1 MNAKALMVQGT
12 SSGAGKSTIVIAL
25 CRIFSN
31 MGYKVSPFKAQNM
44 SSKIHII
51 SNVHRISKIQAI
63 QAFAAR
69 KEPEWRINPVL
80 LVPLGNNKSNVFV
93 AGKFLEEMSAI
104 KYYKEFVLAK
114 GFPIVL
120 DSLNKLKKENDIIII
135 EGAGSPAEINIAK
148 YDIANMLLA
157 EKINSPVILVSDIE
171 RGGCFASI
179 FGTIKLLKIKHQQLI
194 KGFLINKFRGDETIL
209 EEGIRFIEYRTKVN
223 NLGIIPK
230 FEFFLP
236 PEDSLDGTNNNTNN
250 LKNLKKFSSKK
261 KMNDQINLL
270 ATTIKTKINVEF
282 ILQQVLKIE

>member
-1 MNAKALMVQGT
+1 MVQGT

-25 CRIFSN
+25 CRILSN
-31 MGYKVSPFKAQNM
+31 FGYNVSPFKAQNM
-44 SSKIHII
+44 STKVHSI
-51 SNVHRISKIQAI
+51 SNTYKISQIQAI
-63 QAFAAR
+63 QSFAAR
-69 KEPEWRINPVL
+69 KEPEWQINPIL
-80 LVPLGNNKSNVFV
+80 LVPIGNDKSKIFV
-93 AGKFLEEMSAI
+93 EGKFYQEMSAI
-104 KYYKEFVLAK
+104 KHYSEFVLAK

-120 DSLNKLKKENDIIII
+120 NALNNLRKKNDIILI

-194 KGFLINKFRGDETIL
+194 KGFLINKFRGDENIL

-236 PEDSLDGTNNNTNN
+236 PEDSLDGTNNDN

-261 KMNDQINLL
+261 KMDEQIDLL
-270 ATTIKTKINVEF
+270 AATIGSRINVDF
-282 ILQQVLKIE
+282 ILQQVLKIG

>member
-1 MNAKALMVQGT
+1 MTAKVLMVQGT

-25 CRIFSN
+25 CRILSN

-44 SSKIHII
+44 SSQIHII
-51 SNVHRISKIQAI
+51 SNVYTISMIQAI

-80 LVPLGNNKSNVFV
+80 LIPLGNNKSKVFL

-104 KYYKEFVLAK
+104 KYYKDFVLAK

-120 DSLNKLKKENDIIII
+120 DSLNKLKNENDIIII
-135 EGAGSPAEINIAK
+135 EGAGSPAEINITK

-157 EKINSPVILVSDIE
+157 EKTNSPVLLVSDIE

-179 FGTIKLLKIKHQQLI
+179 FGTIKLLKIKHQRLI
-194 KGFLINKFRGDETIL
+194 KGFLINKFRGDENIL
-209 EEGIRFIEYRTKVN
+209 EEGIRYIEDRTKVN

-236 PEDSLDGTNNNTNN
+236 PEDSLDGTNNDQ
-250 LKNLKKFSSKK
+250 LESLQKFSSKT
-261 KMNDQINLL
+261 KMNDQIDLL
-270 ATTIKTKINVEF
+270 ATTIRTRINIEF
-282 ILQQVLKIE
+282 ILQHVLKIG

>member
-1 MNAKALMVQGT
+1 MNAKVVMVQGT

-51 SNVHRISKIQAI
+51 SNFHRISKIQAI

-69 KEPEWRINPVL
+69 KELEWQINPIL

-104 KYYKEFVLAK
+104 KYYQEFVLAK

-120 DSLNKLKKENDIIII
+120 DAVNKLKKENDIIII

-157 EKINSPVILVSDIE
+157 EAINSRVILVSDIE

-179 FGTIKLLKIKHQQLI
+179 FGTIKLLKIKHQRLI
-194 KGFLINKFRGDETIL
+194 KGFIINKFRGDENIL

-223 NLGIIPK
+223 NIGIIPK

-236 PEDSLDGTNNNTNN
+236 PEDSLDGTNNDN

-261 KMNDQINLL
+261 KMNEQIDLL
-270 ATTIKTKINVEF
+270 AATIGSRINVDF
-282 ILQQVLKIE
+282 ILQHVLK

>member
-1 MNAKALMVQGT
+1 
-12 SSGAGKSTIVIAL
+12 L

-51 SNVHRISKIQAI
+51 SNVYTISMIQAI

-80 LVPLGNNKSNVFV
+80 LVPLGNNKSKVFL
-93 AGKFLEEMSAI
+93 AGKFLEEMSA
-104 KYYKEFVLAK
+104 KTYYKEFVLAK
-114 GFPIVL
+114 GFPIIL
-120 DSLNKLKKENDIIII
+120 DSLNKLKNENDIIII
-135 EGAGSPAEINIAK
+135 EGAGSPAEINITK

-157 EKINSPVILVSDIE
+157 EKTNSPVLLVSDIE

-194 KGFLINKFRGDETIL
+194 KGFVINKFRGDETIL

-236 PEDSLDGTNNNTNN
+236 PEDSLDGTNNNQ
-250 LKNLKKFSSKK
+250 LESLQKFSSKK
-261 KMNDQINLL
+261 KMNDQIDLL
-270 ATTIKTKINVEF
+270 ATTIRTRINIEF
-282 ILQQVLKIE
+282 ILQHVLKIG

>member
-1 MNAKALMVQGT
+1 MNAKVLMVQGT

-31 MGYKVSPFKAQNM
+31 LGYKVSPFKAQNM

-51 SNVHRISKIQAI
+51 SNVYRISKIQAI

-69 KEPEWRINPVL
+69 KELEWRINPVL
-80 LVPLGNNKSNVFV
+80 LVPLGNDKSNVFV
-93 AGKFLEEMSAI
+93 AGKFLEAMSAI
-104 KYYKEFVLAK
+104 KYYNEFVLAK

-120 DSLNKLKKENDIIII
+120 DAVNKLKNENDIIII

-179 FGTIKLLKIKHQQLI
+179 FGTIKLLKIKHQRLI
-194 KGFLINKFRGDETIL
+194 KGFIINKFRGDENIL
-209 EEGIRFIEYRTKVN
+209 EDAVRFIECRTKVN

-236 PEDSLDGTNNNTNN
+236 PEDSLDGTNNDN

-261 KMNDQINLL
+261 KN
-270 ATTIKTKINVEF
+270 E
-282 ILQQVLKIE
+282 

>member
-1 MNAKALMVQGT
+1 MNAKVLMVQGT

-31 MGYKVSPFKAQNM
+31 LGYKVSPFKAQNM

-51 SNVHRISKIQAI
+51 SNVYRISKIQAI

-69 KEPEWRINPVL
+69 KELEWRINPVL
-80 LVPLGNNKSNVFV
+80 LVPLGNDRSNVFV
-93 AGKFLEEMSAI
+93 AGKFLEAMSAI
-104 KYYKEFVLAK
+104 KYYNEFVLAK

-120 DSLNKLKKENDIIII
+120 DAVNKLKNENDIIII

-179 FGTIKLLKIKHQQLI
+179 FGTIKLLKIKHQRLI
-194 KGFLINKFRGDETIL
+194 KGFIINKFRGDENIL
-209 EEGIRFIEYRTKVN
+209 EDAVRFIECRTKVN

-236 PEDSLDGTNNNTNN
+236 PEDSLDGTNNDN
-250 LKNLKKFSSKK
+250 LKYLKKFSSKK
-261 KMNDQINLL
+261 KMNEQIDLL
-270 ATTIKTKINVEF
+270 AATIGTRINVEY
-282 ILQQVLKIE
+282 ILKQVLKIG

>member
-1 MNAKALMVQGT
+1 MNPKVVMVQGT

-44 SSKIHII
+44 SSKIHFI

-69 KEPEWRINPVL
+69 KELEWQINPIL

-104 KYYKEFVLAK
+104 KYYQEFVLAK

-120 DSLNKLKKENDIIII
+120 DAVNKLKNENDIIII

-157 EKINSPVILVSDIE
+157 ETINSPVILVSDIE

-179 FGTIKLLKIKHQQLI
+179 FGTIKLLKIKHQRLI
-194 KGFLINKFRGDETIL
+194 KGFIINKFRGDENIL
-209 EEGIRFIEYRTKVN
+209 EEGIRSIEYRTKVN
-223 NLGIIPK
+223 NIGIIPK

-236 PEDSLDGTNNNTNN
+236 PEDSLDGTNNDN
-250 LKNLKKFSSKK
+250 LKNSKKFSSKK
-261 KMNDQINLL
+261 KMNEQIDLL
-270 ATTIKTKINVEF
+270 AATIGSRINVDF
-282 ILQQVLKIE
+282 ILQHVLKIG

>member
-1 MNAKALMVQGT
+1 MNAKVLMVQGT

-69 KEPEWRINPVL
+69 KELEWRINPIL
-80 LVPLGNNKSNVFV
+80 LVPIGNNKSNVFV

-104 KYYKEFVLAK
+104 KYYQEFVLAK

-120 DSLNKLKKENDIIII
+120 DSVNKLKNENDIIII
-135 EGAGSPAEINIAK
+135 EGAGSPAEINITK

-179 FGTIKLLKIKHQQLI
+179 FGTIKLLKIKHQRLI
-194 KGFLINKFRGDETIL
+194 KGFLINKFRGDENIL
-209 EEGIRFIEYRTKVN
+209 EEGIRFIEYITRVN
-223 NLGIIPK
+223 NIGIIPK
-230 FEFFLP
+230 FKFFLP
-236 PEDSLDGTNNNTNN
+236 PEDSLDGTNNNN
-250 LKNLKKFSSKK
+250 LENLKKFSSKK
-261 KMNDQINLL
+261 KIN
-270 ATTIKTKINVEF
+270 
-282 ILQQVLKIE
+282 

>member
-1 MNAKALMVQGT
+1 MNAKVLMVQGT

-31 MGYKVSPFKAQNM
+31 LGYKVSPFKAQNM

-51 SNVHRISKIQAI
+51 SNVYRISKIQAI

-69 KEPEWRINPVL
+69 KKLEWRINPVL
-80 LVPLGNNKSNVFV
+80 LVPLGNDKSNVFV

-104 KYYKEFVLAK
+104 KYYNEFVLAK

-120 DSLNKLKKENDIIII
+120 DAVNKLKNENDIIII
-135 EGAGSPAEINIAK
+135 EGAGSPAEINIAQ

-179 FGTIKLLKIKHQQLI
+179 FGTIKLLKIKHQRLI
-194 KGFLINKFRGDETIL
+194 KGFIINKFRGDENIL
-209 EEGIRFIEYRTKVN
+209 EDAIRFIECRTKVN
-223 NLGIIPK
+223 NIGIIPK

-236 PEDSLDGTNNNTNN
+236 PEDSLDGTNNDN
-250 LKNLKKFSSKK
+250 LKYLKKFSSKK
-261 KMNDQINLL
+261 KMNEQIDLL
-270 ATTIKTKINVEF
+270 AATIGTRINVEY
-282 ILQQVLKIE
+282 ILKQVLKIG

>member
-1 MNAKALMVQGT
+1 MKAKVVMVQGT

-69 KEPEWRINPVL
+69 KELEWRINPIL
-80 LVPLGNNKSNVFV
+80 LVPIGNNKSNVFV
-93 AGKFLEEMSAI
+93 GGKFLEEMSAI
-104 KYYKEFVLAK
+104 KYYQEFVLAK

-120 DSLNKLKKENDIIII
+120 DSVNKLKNENDIIII

-179 FGTIKLLKIKHQQLI
+179 FGTIKLLKIKQQRLI
-194 KGFLINKFRGDETIL
+194 KGFLINKFRGDENIL
-209 EEGIRFIEYRTKVN
+209 EEGIRFIEYITRVN
-223 NLGIIPK
+223 NIGIIPK
-230 FEFFLP
+230 FKFFLP
-236 PEDSLDGTNNNTNN
+236 PEDSLDGTNNNN
-250 LKNLKKFSSKK
+250 LENFKKFSSKK
-261 KMNDQINLL
+261 KMNDQIDLL
-270 ATTIKTKINVEF
+270 AATIRTRINVEF
-282 ILQQVLKIE
+282 ILQKILKIG

>member
-1 MNAKALMVQGT
+1 MNAKVVMVQGT

-51 SNVHRISKIQAI
+51 SNVHSISKIQAI

-69 KEPEWRINPVL
+69 KEPEWQINPVL

-120 DSLNKLKKENDIIII
+120 DAVNKLKNENDIIII
-135 EGAGSPAEINIAK
+135 EGAGSPAEINIAR

-194 KGFLINKFRGDETIL
+194 KGFLINKFRGDENIL

-236 PEDSLDGTNNNTNN
+236 PEDSLDGTNNDN
-250 LKNLKKFSSKK
+250 LQNLKKFSSKK
-261 KMNDQINLL
+261 KMDEQIDLL
-270 ATTIKTKINVEF
+270 AATIGSKINVDF
-282 ILQQVLKIE
+282 ILEQVLKIG

>member
-1 MNAKALMVQGT
+1 MNPKVVMVQGT

-69 KEPEWRINPVL
+69 KELEWQINPIL

-104 KYYKEFVLAK
+104 KYYQEFVLAK

-120 DSLNKLKKENDIIII
+120 DAVNKLKNENDIIII

-157 EKINSPVILVSDIE
+157 EAINSHVILVSDIE

-179 FGTIKLLKIKHQQLI
+179 FGTIKLLKIKHQRLI
-194 KGFLINKFRGDETIL
+194 KGFIINKFRGDENIL

-223 NLGIIPK
+223 NIGIIPK

-236 PEDSLDGTNNNTNN
+236 PEDSLDGTNNDN

-261 KMNDQINLL
+261 KMNEQIDLL
-270 ATTIKTKINVEF
+270 AATIGSRINVDF
-282 ILQQVLKIE
+282 ILQHVLKIG

>member
-1 MNAKALMVQGT
+1 MNAKVVMVQGT

-51 SNVHRISKIQAI
+51 SNVHSISKIQAI

-69 KEPEWRINPVL
+69 KELEWQINPVL

-120 DSLNKLKKENDIIII
+120 DAVNKLRNENDIIII

-194 KGFLINKFRGDETIL
+194 KGFLINKFRGDENIL
-209 EEGIRFIEYRTKVN
+209 EEGIRFIEYRTKVH

-236 PEDSLDGTNNNTNN
+236 PEDSLDGTNNDN

-261 KMNDQINLL
+261 KMDEQIDLL
-270 ATTIKTKINVEF
+270 AATIGSRINVDF
-282 ILQQVLKIE
+282 ILQQVLKIG

>member
-1 MNAKALMVQGT
+1 MNAKVLMVQGT

-31 MGYKVSPFKAQNM
+31 LGYKVSPFKAQNM
-44 SSKIHII
+44 SSKIHNI
-51 SNVHRISKIQAI
+51 SNVHKISKIQAI

-69 KEPEWRINPVL
+69 KEPEWRINPIL
-80 LVPLGNNKSNVFV
+80 LVPLGNTKSNIFV
-93 AGKFLEEMSAI
+93 AGKFLEEMSALE
-104 KYYKEFVLAK
+104 YYNEFVLVK

-120 DSLNKLKKENDIIII
+120 DALNTLRNENDIVII

-157 EKINSPVILVSDIE
+157 EKVNCPVILVSDIE

-179 FGTIKLLKIKHQQLI
+179 FGTIKLLKIKHQRLI
-194 KGFLINKFRGDETIL
+194 KGFIINKFRGDETIL
-209 EEGIRFIEYRTKVN
+209 EYAIQFIERRTKLN

-236 PEDSLDGTNNNTNN
+236 PEDSLDGTNNNNLTNI
-250 LKNLKKFSSKK
+250 KKFSSKRK
-261 KMNDQINLL
+261 LNEQIDLL
-270 ATTIKTKINVEF
+270 AATIGNRINIEF
-282 ILQQVLKIE
+282 ILKQVLKIEQ

>member
-1 MNAKALMVQGT
+1 MNAKVVMVQGT

-51 SNVHRISKIQAI
+51 SNIHSISKIQAI

-69 KEPEWRINPVL
+69 KELEWQINPVL

-120 DSLNKLKKENDIIII
+120 DAVNKLKNENDIIII

-194 KGFLINKFRGDETIL
+194 KGFLINKFRGDENIL

-236 PEDSLDGTNNNTNN
+236 PEDSLDGTNNDN

-261 KMNDQINLL
+261 KMDEQIDLL
-270 ATTIKTKINVEF
+270 AATIGSKINVDF
-282 ILQQVLKIE
+282 ILQQVLKIG

>member
-1 MNAKALMVQGT
+1 MNAKVVMVQGT

-69 KEPEWRINPVL
+69 KELEWQINPIL

-104 KYYKEFVLAK
+104 KYYQEFVLAK

-120 DSLNKLKKENDIIII
+120 DAVNKLKNENDIIII

-157 EKINSPVILVSDIE
+157 EAINSRVILVSDIE

-179 FGTIKLLKIKHQQLI
+179 FGTIKLLKIKHQRLI
-194 KGFLINKFRGDETIL
+194 KGFIINKFRGDENIL

-223 NLGIIPK
+223 NIGIIPK

-236 PEDSLDGTNNNTNN
+236 PEDSLDGTNNDN
-250 LKNLKKFSSKK
+250 LNLKKFSSKK
-261 KMNDQINLL
+261 KMNEQIDLL
-270 ATTIKTKINVEF
+270 AATIGSRINVDF
-282 ILQQVLKIE
+282 ILQHVLKIG

>member
-63 QAFAAR
+63 QALAAR

-93 AGKFLEEMSAI
+93 AGRFLEEMSAI

-250 LKNLKKFSSKK
+250 LKNLEEFSSKK
-261 KMNDQINLL
+261 KMNEQINLL
-270 ATTIKTKINVEF
+270 ATTIKTKINIEF

>member
-1 MNAKALMVQGT
+1 MNAKVVMVQGT

-51 SNVHRISKIQAI
+51 SNIHSISKIQAI

-69 KEPEWRINPVL
+69 KELEWQINPVL

-120 DSLNKLKKENDIIII
+120 DAVNKLKNENDIIII

-194 KGFLINKFRGDETIL
+194 KGFLINKFRGDENIL

-236 PEDSLDGTNNNTNN
+236 PEDSLDGTNNDN

-261 KMNDQINLL
+261 KMDEQIDLL
-270 ATTIKTKINVEF
+270 AATIGSKINVDF
-282 ILQQVLKIE
+282 ILRQVLKIG

>member
-1 MNAKALMVQGT
+1 MTAKVLMVQGT

-25 CRIFSN
+25 CRILSN

-44 SSKIHII
+44 SSQIHII
-51 SNVHRISKIQAI
+51 SNVYTISMIQAI

-80 LVPLGNNKSNVFV
+80 LIPLGNNKSKVFL

-104 KYYKEFVLAK
+104 KYYKDFVLAK

-120 DSLNKLKKENDIIII
+120 DSLNKLKNENDIIII
-135 EGAGSPAEINIAK
+135 EGAGSPAEINITK
-148 YDIANMLLA
+148 YDISNMLLA
-157 EKINSPVILVSDIE
+157 EKTNSPVLLVSDIE

-179 FGTIKLLKIKHQQLI
+179 FGTIKLLKIKHQRLI
-194 KGFLINKFRGDETIL
+194 KGFLINKFRGDENIL
-209 EEGIRFIEYRTKVN
+209 EEGIRYIEDRTKVN

-236 PEDSLDGTNNNTNN
+236 PEDSLDGTNNNQ
-250 LKNLKKFSSKK
+250 LESLQKFSSKT
-261 KMNDQINLL
+261 KMNDQIDLL
-270 ATTIKTKINVEF
+270 ATTIRTRINIEF
-282 ILQQVLKIE
+282 ILQHVLKIG

>member
-1 MNAKALMVQGT
+1 MTAKVLMVQGT

-44 SSKIHII
+44 SSKIHVI
-51 SNVHRISKIQAI
+51 SNVYTISMIQAI

-80 LVPLGNNKSNVFV
+80 LVPLGNNKSKVFL
-93 AGKFLEEMSAI
+93 AGKFLEEMSAK
-104 KYYKEFVLAK
+104 KYYTEFVLAK

-120 DSLNKLKKENDIIII
+120 DSLNKLKNENDIIII
-135 EGAGSPAEINIAK
+135 EGAGSPAEINITK

-157 EKINSPVILVSDIE
+157 EKTNSPVLLVSDIE

-179 FGTIKLLKIKHQQLI
+179 FGTIKLLKIKHQRLI
-194 KGFLINKFRGDETIL
+194 KGFLINKFRGDENIL
-209 EEGIRFIEYRTKVN
+209 EEGIRYIEYRTKVN

-236 PEDSLDGTNNNTNN
+236 PEDSLDGTNNNQ
-250 LKNLKKFSSKK
+250 LESLQKFSSKK
-261 KMNDQINLL
+261 KMNDQIDLL
-270 ATTIKTKINVEF
+270 ATTIRTRINIEF
-282 ILQQVLKIE
+282 ILQHVLKIG

>member
-1 MNAKALMVQGT
+1 MNAKVVMVQGT

-69 KEPEWRINPVL
+69 KELEWQINPIL

-104 KYYKEFVLAK
+104 KYYQEFVLAK

-120 DSLNKLKKENDIIII
+120 DAVNKLKNENDIIII

-157 EKINSPVILVSDIE
+157 EAINSRVILVSDIE

-179 FGTIKLLKIKHQQLI
+179 FGTIKLLKIKHQRLI
-194 KGFLINKFRGDETIL
+194 KGFIINKFRGDENIL

-223 NLGIIPK
+223 NIGVIPK

-236 PEDSLDGTNNNTNN
+236 PEDSLDGTNNDN
-250 LKNLKKFSSKK
+250 LKNLKKFRSKK
-261 KMNDQINLL
+261 KMNEQIDLL
-270 ATTIKTKINVEF
+270 AATIGSRINVDF
-282 ILQQVLKIE
+282 ILQHVLKIG